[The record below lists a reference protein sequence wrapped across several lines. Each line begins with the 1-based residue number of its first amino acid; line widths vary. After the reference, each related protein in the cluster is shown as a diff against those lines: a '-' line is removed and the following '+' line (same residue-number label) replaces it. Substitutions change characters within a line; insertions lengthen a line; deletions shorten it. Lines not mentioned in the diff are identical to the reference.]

1 VYVLGY
7 WVGNDILVQ
16 KRKCQSN
23 QVMTENRVMKNERE
37 KQTDIQ
43 STESLSEG
51 LVGGIKSNCKS
62 TV

>member
-1 VYVLGY
+1 
-7 WVGNDILVQ
+7 
-16 KRKCQSN
+16 
-23 QVMTENRVMKNERE
+23 MTENRVMKNERE

-51 LVGGIKSNCKS
+51 LVGGIKSNWKN